1 MEQQVDA
8 KPMRRVSR
16 RAVLTGAISMGT
28 LGAGYGLSR
37 WGQTLPPRDASAEGR
52 YEEKQN
58 ALLNFYAVPFQSHYF
73 QIPSPNLRV
82 HVLEAGHGE
91 PVLMIHGGNASA
103 SQWVPLMARLQPNF
117 HLFVPD
123 RPGCGLT
130 QMFNYNKTGKPFRQ
144 HAVDFVESTM
154 NALGLRTATLIGN
167 SMGGFF
173 SLAFALAHPERVT
186 RLITIGEPAGS
197 SPSVPFMF
205 RMLGTR
211 GVNRLLYATIMKP
224 SEAATRDA
232 FQRLLV
238 ADVRKVPKAFI
249 DCDTAASL
257 IPGATES
264 WLTMVQNTGPLTY
277 ALRPDLKNL
286 NVPTLMIWGDK
297 DAFGQPER
305 GAEMVALMPNA
316 NLDIVHDA
324 GHLAWL
330 DQIDECGNLV
340 TAFMRSEKLSA
351 EAARSQSY
359 RKDLELSH
367 LYYPMRRLSE

>member
-1 MEQQVDA
+1 MEKQVGT
-8 KPMRRVSR
+8 KLSPQVSR
-16 RAVLTGAISMGT
+16 RTLLTGAIGVGAIT
-28 LGAGYGLSR
+28 AGYGLSQ
-37 WGQTLPPRDASAEGR
+37 WGQALPPRDETAESR
-52 YEEKQN
+52 YQDRQN
-58 ALLNFYAVPFQSHYF
+58 ALLKSYDVQFQSHYF
-73 QIPSPNLRV
+73 QIISPSLRV

-91 PVLMIHGGNASA
+91 PALMIHGGDASA
-103 SQWVPLMARLQPNF
+103 SQWAPLMARLQNTF

-130 QMFNYNKTGKPFRQ
+130 QMFNYNQTGKPFRQ

-154 NALGLRTATLIGN
+154 NGLGLKSATLIGN

-205 RMLGTR
+205 RLLGTR

-224 SEAATRDA
+224 GDAATRDS

-238 ADVRKVPKAFI
+238 ADARKVPKVLI

-264 WLTMVQNTGPLTY
+264 WLTMVQNTGPLTF
-277 ALRPDLKNL
+277 ALRPELNNL

-297 DAFGQPER
+297 DAFGPPDR
-305 GAEMVALMPNA
+305 GAEMVALMPHA
-316 NLDIVHDA
+316 KLQVVHDA

-330 DQIDECGNLV
+330 DQIDECTNLI
-340 TAFMRSEKLSA
+340 TAFA
-351 EAARSQSY
+351 QS
-359 RKDLELSH
+359 
-367 LYYPMRRLSE
+367 

>member
-1 MEQQVDA
+1 MELRTKLA
-8 KPMRRVSR
+8 PPISR
-16 RAVLTGAISMGT
+16 RALLAGAIGAGALT
-28 LGAGYGLSR
+28 AGYGLSQ
-37 WGQTLPPRDASAEGR
+37 WGQTLPPRGASAESL
-52 YEEKQN
+52 YEKREN
-58 ALLNFYAVPFQSHYF
+58 ALLNSYGVPFQSHYL
-73 QIPSPNLRV
+73 QIASPSLRV
-82 HVLEAGHGE
+82 HVLEAGQGE
-91 PVLMIHGGNASA
+91 PVLMLHGGDASA
-103 SQWVPLMARLQPNF
+103 SQWVPLIARLQPNF
-117 HLFVPD
+117 HLFAPD

-130 QMFNYNKTGKPFRQ
+130 QMFNYNQTGKPFRQ
-144 HAVDFVESTM
+144 HAADFVESTM

-205 RMLGTR
+205 RLLGTR

-224 SEAATRDA
+224 GETATRDA

-277 ALRPDLKNL
+277 ALRPELKNL

-297 DAFGQPER
+297 DTFGPPER

-316 NLDIVHDA
+316 KLQVVHDA

-330 DQIDECGNLV
+330 DQIEQCTNLV
-340 TAFMRSEKLSA
+340 TSFLRT
-351 EAARSQSY
+351 
-359 RKDLELSH
+359 
-367 LYYPMRRLSE
+367 

>member
-1 MEQQVDA
+1 MELPT
-8 KPMRRVSR
+8 KPAPPISR
-16 RAVLTGAISMGT
+16 RALLTSAIGVGALT
-28 LGAGYGLSR
+28 AGYGLSQ
-37 WGQTLPPRDASAEGR
+37 WGQTLPPRDVSAESL
-52 YEEKQN
+52 YEAKQN
-58 ALLNFYAVPFQSHYF
+58 ALLKSYGVPFQSHYF
-73 QIPSPNLRV
+73 QIPSPSLRV
-82 HVLEAGHGE
+82 HVLEAGQGE

-130 QMFNYNKTGKPFRQ
+130 QMFNYNQTGKPFRQ

-154 NALGLRTATLIGN
+154 DALGLKRATLIGN

-205 RMLGTR
+205 HLLGTR

-224 SEAATRDA
+224 GEAATRNA

-277 ALRPDLKNL
+277 ALRPELKNL
-286 NVPTLMIWGDK
+286 NVPTLIIWGDK
-297 DAFGQPER
+297 DTFGPPER

-316 NLDIVHDA
+316 KLQVIQDA

-330 DQIDECGNLV
+330 DQIDECTNLV
-340 TAFMRSEKLSA
+340 TAFLRT
-351 EAARSQSY
+351 
-359 RKDLELSH
+359 
-367 LYYPMRRLSE
+367 

>member
-1 MEQQVDA
+1 MEQQVDRSGT
-8 KPMRRVSR
+8 KLNRHVSR
-16 RAVLTGAISMGT
+16 RAILTSATGAGALT
-28 LGAGYGLSR
+28 AGYGLSQ
-37 WGQTLPPRDASAEGR
+37 WGQTLPPRDQGAESR
-52 YEEKQN
+52 YQDSQN
-58 ALLNFYAVPFQSHYF
+58 ALLNSYAVAFQSHYF
-73 QIPSPNLRV
+73 QIPSPGLRV
-82 HVLEAGHGE
+82 HLLEAGHGE

-103 SQWVPLMARLQPNF
+103 SQWAPLMARLQNTF

-130 QMFNYNKTGKPFRQ
+130 QMFNYNQAGKPFRQ

-154 NALGLRTATLIGN
+154 NALGLKKATLIGN

-173 SLAFALAHPERVT
+173 SMAFALSHPERVA

-205 RMLGTR
+205 RLLRTR

-224 SEAATRDA
+224 GEASTRDA

-264 WLTMVQNTGPLTY
+264 WLTMVQNTGPLTF
-277 ALRPDLKNL
+277 ALRPELKRL
-286 NVPTLMIWGDK
+286 TAPMLMIWGDN
-297 DAFGQPER
+297 DAFGPPER
-305 GAEMVALMPNA
+305 GAEMVALMPRA
-316 NLDIVHDA
+316 KLQVVHDA

-330 DQIDECGNLV
+330 DQIDECTNLV
-340 TAFMRSEKLSA
+340 TAFASS
-351 EAARSQSY
+351 
-359 RKDLELSH
+359 
-367 LYYPMRRLSE
+367 